1 MVWYSSQSEVL
12 LHSVV
17 DWDPF
22 YSQLT
27 TLTRREGEGEGK
39 REGGEGGG
47 EEREGRGGKERGKE
61 GGKEG
66 RRERGREEGWRE
78 EEGQS
83 DS

>member
-27 TLTRREGEGEGK
+27 TLTRREGE
-39 REGGEGGG
+39 REGRREGGG
-47 EEREGRGGKERGKE
+47 EGTKGVKKGGRRGEEGRGRKGEREGGKKRT
-61 GGKEG
+61 
-66 RRERGREEGWRE
+66 R
-78 EEGQS
+78 
-83 DS
+83 

>member
-1 MVWYSSQSEVL
+1 MWYSSQSEVL

-27 TLTRREGEGEGK
+27 TLTRREGE
-39 REGGEGGG
+39 REGGGGRDKGSEEGREEGGG
-47 EEREGRGGKERGKE
+47 RE

-78 EEGQS
+78 EEQS

>member
-27 TLTRREGEGEGK
+27 TLTRREGEGEGNRREEREEG
-39 REGGEGGG
+39 REGGEGRGG
-47 EEREGRGGKERGKE
+47 REGRGGE
-61 GGKEG
+61 GGNEE
-66 RRERGREEGWRE
+66 RRERGRMERRGGTEL
-78 EEGQS
+78 
-83 DS
+83 